1 MNHSTNVILAQADS
15 FQADIFPPAPSN
27 EPSVSA
33 SEYFNGKNPTLKL
46 ISLENGSPAA
56 APPPSSSSYSAAP
69 PTPSSAAPAPP
80 PIQATRSY
88 SASAPAPAAAP
99 PPAAASFSE
108 PIPTPTSAVPRSAAV
123 SSPVETRTPIRSQT
137 SDSKVCLRNES
148 SFNVVLIFFLRFK
161 QTELESENA
170 RLESELREAREKIRN
185 LELQVET
192 FRANARKAQAL
203 LSQ

>member
-1 MNHSTNVILAQADS
+1 MNHFTNVILAQADS

-148 SFNVVLIFFLRFK
+148 SFNIVLIFFCASSKRNWNLRTLVWRASSGK
-161 QTELESENA
+161 LERKSEIWSCKSRPSVPTQGRH
-170 RLESELREAREKIRN
+170 RLC
-185 LELQVET
+185 
-192 FRANARKAQAL
+192 
-203 LSQ
+203 